1 MKNNQN
7 IRHKPDPKALPRT
20 PARRQSGGNTNPGGL
35 YDRHGPIPV
44 ADVNESDADSVWA
57 LFQDAAAEGD
67 GNSVL
72 PADDATFQK
81 TVPSPLKP

>member
-1 MKNNQN
+1 MKNSRTGQN
-7 IRHKPDPKALPRT
+7 IRSKL
-20 PARRQSGGNTNPGGL
+20 PARSPPEKPPGGNTNPGGL

-57 LFQDAAAEGD
+57 LFHEGAVPQDGD
-67 GNSVL
+67 SVM
-72 PADDATFQK
+72 PTDDEAYQK